1 MDQSNKSANN
11 LIRMDV
17 IELEADVAY
26 FDARLCLVS
35 GRPDTSYKKAQI
47 KTYQTLGKSLNAT
60 LSALKKRQ
68 TQKRRPA
75 HTDTL

>member
-1 MDQSNKSANN
+1 MDASGKNGNN

-17 IELEADVAY
+17 LELEADVAY

-35 GRPDTSYKKAQI
+35 DRPDTSYKKAQI
-47 KTYQTLGKSLNAT
+47 KTYQTLEKSLNAT

-68 TQKRRPA
+68 PVKSRPKPGNA
-75 HTDTL
+75 G